1 MIRHL
6 FLAFALV
13 ILTGCQSLQEQE
25 AIRPLRDNGPKLTY
39 EELLLRARKQADLAM
54 DRAFR
59 NNWNDVQDVATAL
72 EQTMKLAPTAPDVPD
87 KKPEIAKLCGLVET
101 EAKKLGEVAKSVT
114 PLSGQD
120 REKKIKEVD
129 ALLLSIS
136 RNVRIL
142 WSSN

>member
-1 MIRHL
+1 MSRRLPTAI
-6 FLAFALV
+6 AL
-13 ILTGCQSLQEQE
+13 ILLGGCQSVQEQE

-39 EELLLRARKQADLAM
+39 EELLLRARRQSDLAL

-59 NNWNDVQDVATAL
+59 NNWADVQDVATAL
-72 EQTMKLAPTAPDVPD
+72 EQTVKLAPTAPEVPE
-87 KKPEIAKLCGLVET
+87 KKTEIIRLCSTIEN
-101 EAKKLGEVAKSVT
+101 EAKKLGEAAKSIV
-114 PLSGQD
+114 PLSGTE
-120 REKKIKEVD
+120 RERKIKEVD